1 MTEFLLAGTRQP
13 QPGGSR
19 ELALAAAARRV
30 VQAAA
35 WYGWMRRWGL
45 LLSHVLPREPR
56 AGVRACLVVA
66 ASDEQAAQRLAAGWA
81 TVSGYQVA
89 VLALTA
95 ELARE
100 TGP

>member
-1 MTEFLLAGTRQP
+1 MTEFLLAGTRRP
-13 QPGGSR
+13 QPGGSGD
-19 ELALAAAARRV
+19 LALAAAARRV

-35 WYGWMRRWGL
+35 WHGWMRRWGL
-45 LLSHVLPREPR
+45 LLSYGLAGEPR

-95 ELARE
+95 ELAGKSE
-100 TGP
+100 P